1 MDFGSVLGNGS
12 YRGPEFTARTLHLV
26 TDAMR
31 DYYARST
38 YGRDYAGLDPDT
50 QAQVAARV
58 AREIKE
64 NRYDPA
70 TGTLTLTRAQAHAA
84 RQLEGYWRDFFVR
97 EAPGLGLP
105 SGYLAGAA
113 PGEPAAGGPATVSP
127 TPDAVTQLSRFF
139 FWTAWVSAARRPG
152 EQYSYTNNWPYD
164 PAAGNT
170 VTGASVIWSAVSV
183 TLLILLTGLVFY
195 LFFRYRLHWEEQ
207 PGQAALHPDD
217 LAVSPS
223 QRSVAKFIVLVMVLF
238 LAQTLLGGYVSHA
251 FVEPTFFGVDLR
263 PLLPVPVARA
273 RHLQLA
279 IFWVATAWVAAGL
292 YLAPLVS
299 GREMRLQR
307 ALVNVLF
314 AALVVVALGSL
325 AGEWLGVK
333 GVLGDLWWWMG
344 NQGWE
349 YLELGRVWQIL
360 LLGGLVIWWLTL
372 YRGIRGALARESD
385 RGGLTHLLV
394 YSGILIP
401 FFYGFGLFNTPATNL
416 TIAEYWR
423 WWVIHLWVEGVFE
436 MFTVVTAGILL
447 GALGLVSTRSALRA
461 AYFQLILVAASGI
474 IGTAHHYCF
483 VGLPEFWLALGS
495 TFSAL
500 EVIPL
505 TLLGAEAYEQYRA
518 LRRGTAGRPGQA
530 HSRPRA
536 GHLLPGTRRDPA
548 LPGPARQRDRTHP
561 EGEGVRPG
569 QPCLRHAPPPGRAPG
584 GGRKTPRPRG
594 RGTLPGAG
602 EAGHHRTAPHH
613 EAEAQRP
620 PAPQAPPARTGRGRG
635 RDERAQSPE
644 ELETGSGG
652 RHQQGPVVW
661 GRLPHLHHTHKV
673 SNPAGKL
680 GEAQR
685 RTRRRVRPS
694 LVQDLLRTAVGL
706 QYVLAAL
713 THPTGDGHHVVLIEQ
728 ARCHCA
734 PELVI
739 DTTVLDQ
746 PHRPLHRLRAH
757 AAAGYLPVL
766 SSRRFN
772 VHGYVVDQGVPQQ
785 PGNHL
790 GTGAVGVELR
800 LEPQILEA
808 PQEVGEGCVES
819 RFAPADHYT
828 VEEIPPL
835 REKADQFRLRQP
847 GQPRPPPH
855 QVRVVA
861 VRAPQVTAGQEHHA
875 GHLAREITQAH
886 LV

>member
-1 MDFGSVLGNGS
+1 MEVRSGLWKHGLLITALLALTVLLVAGVGSFRQVPPVPARVESEDGTLIFTGDDIRQGQVVYQQHGLMDFGSVLGNGS
-12 YRGPEFTARTLHLV
+12 YRGPEFTARSLRFV

-31 DYYARST
+31 DYYARSA

-58 AREIKE
+58 AREMKE

-70 TGTLTLTRAQAHAA
+70 TATLTLTPAQAHAA
-84 RQLEGYWRDFFVR
+84 RQLEGYWREFFVR

-105 SGYLAGAA
+105 SGYLTSTTPGAAAGVTPGAATSAA
-113 PGEPAAGGPATVSP
+113 PGAATDAEGGQATVG
-127 TPDAVTQLSRFF
+127 PDAVTELSRFF

-238 LAQTLLGGYVSHA
+238 LAQTLLGGYLSHA

-263 PLLPVPVARA
+263 PLLPFPVARA
-273 RHLQLA
+273 WHLQLA

-299 GREMRLQR
+299 GREMRRQR

-314 AALVVVALGSL
+314 GALVVVALGSL

-360 LLGGLVIWWLTL
+360 LLGGLVIWWLIL

-474 IGTAHHYCF
+474 IGTAHHYYF

-505 TLLGAEAYEQYRA
+505 TLLGVEAYEQYRA
-518 LRRGTAGRPGQA
+518 LRQGGTAFPYATVFHFLLATTLWNLLGAGGLGFLINLPAVNYFEHGSFLTAAHGHAALMGVYGNLALALALFALRGLTTPAGWAEKAARLGFWGLNLSLAGMLILTLVPVGVGQLA
-530 HSRPRA
+530 TALGA
-536 GHLLPGTRRDPA
+536 GFWVAREPAFYGTPWVRSLLWLRLLP
-548 LPGPARQRDRTHP
+548 
-561 EGEGVRPG
+561 
-569 QPCLRHAPPPGRAPG
+569 
-584 GGRKTPRPRG
+584 
-594 RGTLPGAG
+594 
-602 EAGHHRTAPHH
+602 
-613 EAEAQRP
+613 
-620 PAPQAPPARTGRGRG
+620 
-635 RDERAQSPE
+635 
-644 ELETGSGG
+644 
-652 RHQQGPVVW
+652 
-661 GRLPHLHHTHKV
+661 
-673 SNPAGKL
+673 
-680 GEAQR
+680 
-685 RTRRRVRPS
+685 
-694 LVQDLLRTAVGL
+694 
-706 QYVLAAL
+706 
-713 THPTGDGHHVVLIEQ
+713 
-728 ARCHCA
+728 
-734 PELVI
+734 
-739 DTTVLDQ
+739 DTTFIVLGVV
-746 PHRPLHRLRAH
+746 PLL
-757 AAAGYLPVL
+757 Y
-766 SSRRFN
+766 
-772 VHGYVVDQGVPQQ
+772 
-785 PGNHL
+785 
-790 GTGAVGVELR
+790 
-800 LEPQILEA
+800 
-808 PQEVGEGCVES
+808 
-819 RFAPADHYT
+819 
-828 VEEIPPL
+828 
-835 REKADQFRLRQP
+835 
-847 GQPRPPPH
+847 
-855 QVRVVA
+855 VA
-861 VRAPQVTAGQEHHA
+861 VRAYRHRRPATLLPE
-875 GHLAREITQAH
+875 
-886 LV
+886 